1 VSFETY
7 GEPTALRQSSR
18 KWRDFFDL
26 PKEITMAQKL
36 KETADDGKI
45 TQYIMSSAH
54 QIWLAG
60 LGAFAKTQAEGT
72 KLFES
77 LVKEGEAVQ
86 ARAGKAAN
94 AQFAQMTKSA
104 SGAWD
109 KLEEVF
115 EERVSRSLNRLG
127 VPTYNDIQAL
137 TKHVNELNASVQ
149 QLLASQG
156 TGAAARRRTGKVA
169 KSEAS
174 RPA

>member
-1 VSFETY
+1 
-7 GEPTALRQSSR
+7 
-18 KWRDFFDL
+18 
-26 PKEITMAQKL
+26 MAQKL

-45 TQYIMSSAH
+45 AQYVMNSAH

-60 LGAFAKTQAEGT
+60 LGAFAKAQAEGT

-94 AQFAQMTKSA
+94 AQFAQMSKSA

-109 KLEEVF
+109 KLEQVF

-149 QLLASQG
+149 QLLAASQG
-156 TGAAARRRTGKVA
+156 AGQGPRRRTA
-169 KSEAS
+169 KAAKPEAS
-174 RPA
+174 RAV

>member
-1 VSFETY
+1 MLSQSF
-7 GEPTALRQSSR
+7 R
-18 KWRDFFDL
+18 KSPDKSFDL

-94 AQFAQMTKSA
+94 AQFAQVSKSA

-109 KLEEVF
+109 KLEQVF

-137 TKHVNELNASVQ
+137 TKHVNELNGSVQ
-149 QLLASQG
+149 QLLSASQG
-156 TGAAARRRTGKVA
+156 AAGPARKRVGKAA

-174 RPA
+174 RAA

>member
-1 VSFETY
+1 LTLFT
-7 GEPTALRQSSR
+7 
-18 KWRDFFDL
+18 
-26 PKEITMAQKL
+26 EIAMAQKL

-45 TQYIMSSAH
+45 TQYVMDSAH

-60 LGAFAKTQAEGT
+60 LGAFAKAQAEGT

-86 ARAGKAAN
+86 ARTGKAAS
-94 AQFAQMTKSA
+94 AQFAQMSKSA

-109 KLEEVF
+109 KLEQVF

-149 QLLASQG
+149 QLLATSQG
-156 TGAAARRRTGKVA
+156 AGQTPRKGAAKTA
-169 KSEAS
+169 KAEAS
-174 RPA
+174 RAA